1 MYCSQCATPLTE
13 SDVYCP
19 NCSKP
24 VASFHTGG
32 RVAQVEPLGE
42 TPTVV
47 HPRPGEQRKATVPAA
62 MVGAIAGSV
71 FTVAIGGLLL
81 LLYLQSNR
89 KQPDANIA
97 VANAIANTP
106 ANAVPTP
113 TITATPTPV
122 PTPTPNPKVE
132 IVNTRF
138 EVPARKEQIFDFTV
152 SSPAHVTGG
161 FVAYGGSNDIAAE
174 LTDDSGRAYYQ
185 TDYTNKGKINVKV
198 PRGHYTLVFS
208 NRRAWFTDKS
218 VAAEIYYQE
227 Q

>member
-1 MYCSQCATPLTE
+1 MYCSQCATPLSE

-19 NCSKP
+19 NCSMP
-24 VASFHTGG
+24 VASFHRSGN
-32 RVAQVEPLGE
+32 VAQVEPHDE
-42 TPTVV
+42 TATVIK
-47 HPRPGEQRKATVPAA
+47 PRSVERKAAWPAA

-71 FTVAIGGLLL
+71 LTIAIGGLFL
-81 LLYLQSNR
+81 LLYLQSRNT
-89 KQPDANIA
+89 PDANIA
-97 VANAIANTP
+97 AAREIANRL
-106 ANAVPTP
+106 ANSPVPTP
-113 TITATPTPV
+113 TTAATPTPI

-138 EVPARKEQIFDFTV
+138 EVAARREQIFDFTV
-152 SSPAHVTGG
+152 NSTSRITGG
-161 FVAYGGSNDIAAE
+161 FVAYGGSGDIAAT
-174 LTDDSGRAYYQ
+174 LVDDAGRAYYQ

-198 PRGHYTLVFS
+198 PRGHYTLIFS